1 MQLQVKLRLPQCVVP
16 STDEYPHTCMLW
28 CTNHAVCMCMPWA
41 MLASGQKRASASIG
55 QTPAGSSI
63 LSAPALTTARP
74 SGSIY
79 AFGPLT
85 GHEREGIEVGEG
97 LQANRQ
103 APTAECTV
111 YMTCILMCL
120 SQSAFCFG
128 AARMCICAVSINSS
142 FFFYVAATAWAILW
156 GK

>member
-28 CTNHAVCMCMPWA
+28 CTNRAVCMCMPWA

-55 QTPAGSSI
+55 QTRAGSSI

-74 SGSIY
+74 SGSIF

-85 GHEREGIEVGEG
+85 GHEREGIEVKGPAG
-97 LQANRQ
+97 QQTDTHSRMHCLYDLYSYVSVAVCFLLWHGTN
-103 APTAECTV
+103 V
-111 YMTCILMCL
+111 YMCRAY
-120 SQSAFCFG
+120 Q
-128 AARMCICAVSINSS
+128 
-142 FFFYVAATAWAILW
+142 
-156 GK
+156 